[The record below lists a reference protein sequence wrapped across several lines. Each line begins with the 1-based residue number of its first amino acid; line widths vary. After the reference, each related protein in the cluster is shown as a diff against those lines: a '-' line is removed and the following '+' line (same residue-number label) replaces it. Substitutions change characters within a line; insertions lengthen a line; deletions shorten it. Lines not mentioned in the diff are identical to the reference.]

1 MRIASQTVFNNLVS
15 QIQTLG
21 STQSTLQ
28 DELSTGLSFTNPS
41 DNPSAMESTLNL
53 ISESRQVAQFGTNAA
68 TALQLSQA
76 SYSGLSQLKSLTDKI
91 SELATEANNG
101 TDSATQLQDYAT
113 EVNQYIEQAVQ
124 LGNSQFE
131 GNYLYAGTAVT
142 QPPFTVTRDSTGQ
155 ITAVA
160 YAGNSD
166 SAEIPISTTSS
177 VAATTSGT
185 VNQGLASLMNQ
196 FVALRTALQNSDT
209 ASVQTAQT
217 GISTSED
224 TLISAAAESA
234 AVQSGI
240 EAEQSQQTT
249 LGQNLDTIIS
259 GNTSADVATT
269 DVKLT
274 QAETAYQAVLESS
287 ARIMQT
293 TLLNYLST
301 SS

>member
-1 MRIASQTVFNNLVS
+1 MRIASQTVFNNLVG
-15 QIQTLG
+15 QIQNLG
-21 STQSTLQ
+21 TTQSTLQ
-28 DELSTGLSFTNPS
+28 DEISTGLSFTNPS
-41 DNPSAMESTLNL
+41 DDPSAMESTLNL
-53 ISESRQVAQFGTNAA
+53 ISENRQVSQYGANAA
-68 TALQLSQA
+68 TALQISQA
-76 SYSGLSQLKSLTDKI
+76 SYSGLSQLKTLSDTV
-91 SELATEANNG
+91 SELATEASNG

-166 SAEIPISTTSS
+166 SAEIPISTSSS
-177 VAATTSGT
+177 VTATTSGT
-185 VNQGLASLMNQ
+185 VNQGLASFMNQ
-196 FVALRTALQNSDT
+196 LIALRTALQNNDGT
-209 ASVQTAQT
+209 GVQTAQT
-217 GISTSED
+217 GISTAED
-224 TLISAAAESA
+224 SLISAAAESA

-240 EAEQSQQTT
+240 EAEQNQQTA

-259 GNTSADVATT
+259 GDTSADVATT

-287 ARIMQT
+287 ARIMET
-293 TLLNYLST
+293 TLLNYLT
-301 SS
+301 SSS

>member
-1 MRIASQTVFNNLVS
+1 MRIASQTVFNNLVG
-15 QIQTLG
+15 QIQNLG
-21 STQSTLQ
+21 TTQSTLQ
-28 DELSTGLSFTNPS
+28 DEISTGLSFTNPS
-41 DNPSAMESTLNL
+41 DDPSAMESTLNL
-53 ISESRQVAQFGTNAA
+53 ISENRQVSQYGANAA
-68 TALQLSQA
+68 TALQISQA
-76 SYSGLSQLKSLTDKI
+76 SYSGLSQLKTLSDTV
-91 SELATEANNG
+91 SELATEASNG

-166 SAEIPISTTSS
+166 SAEIPISTSSS
-177 VAATTSGT
+177 VTATTSGT
-185 VNQGLASLMNQ
+185 VNQGLASFMNQ
-196 FVALRTALQNSDT
+196 LIALRTALQNNDDT
-209 ASVQTAQT
+209 GVQTAQT
-217 GISTSED
+217 GISTAED
-224 TLISAAAESA
+224 SLISAAAESA

-240 EAEQSQQTT
+240 EAEQNQQTA

-259 GNTSADVATT
+259 GDTSADVATT

-287 ARIMQT
+287 ARIMET
-293 TLLNYLST
+293 TLLNYLT
-301 SS
+301 SSS